1 MAVNEKG
8 YIRPTYEE
16 LLEARI
22 AQAQELF
29 GDDIDTSDASPLGK
43 FIRLAV
49 QDLADAYEA
58 QEIIYYARFP
68 NTATGQNLDRLMPFA
83 GISRNPATRARHTV
97 KFIGTPNATVEN
109 GFLVGTTGDEEFYL
123 VNNLTLDSS
132 GEGTGTVE
140 CTESGKV
147 GNVTLG
153 AITEI
158 VNPDV
163 NVTSIVHT
171 AVEELGEET
180 EDDVRLRARFDE
192 AIKGSGSATMAAIHG
207 AIMRVSGVRDCIIE
221 ENDTDQTDSRGIPA
235 HSFEVLVY
243 APSSV
248 DQEIAEAIFSKKPIG
263 IKSYGDVSK
272 TVTDVSGNTQTIK
285 FSRITDKNVYVKIT
299 IKTDSRFELDGVT
312 QIKNALV
319 DYVDTL
325 GAGNDLIF
333 TSMYRYI
340 YGVAGVTEVTSLT
353 LSTDGAN
360 YSAANITIDSDK
372 IAALIAGNIE
382 VTKA

>member
-1 MAVNEKG
+1 
-8 YIRPTYEE
+8 
-16 LLEARI
+16 
-22 AQAQELF
+22 
-29 GDDIDTSDASPLGK
+29 
-43 FIRLAV
+43 
-49 QDLADAYEA
+49 
-58 QEIIYYARFP
+58 
-68 NTATGQNLDRLMPFA
+68 
-83 GISRNPATRARHTV
+83 
-97 KFIGTPNATVEN
+97 
-109 GFLVGTTGDEEFYL
+109 
-123 VNNLTLDSS
+123 
-132 GEGTGTVE
+132 
-140 CTESGKV
+140 
-147 GNVTLG
+147 
-153 AITEI
+153 
-158 VNPDV
+158 
-163 NVTSIVHT
+163 
-171 AVEELGEET
+171 
-180 EDDVRLRARFDE
+180 
-192 AIKGSGSATMAAIHG
+192 MAAIHG

-221 ENDTDQTDSRGIPA
+221 ENDTDQTDSSGIPA

-299 IKTDSRFELDGVT
+299 IKTDSHFELDGVT

-353 LSTDGAN
+353 LSTDGKN
-360 YSAANITIDSDK
+360 YSAANIMIDSDK
-372 IAALIAGNIE
+372 IASLLAGNIE